1 MIIEPN
7 NRLPTG
13 GPLNS
18 GSKPTV
24 DVESVNSRQKQGSQ
38 TVEKPSVDLD
48 SVNLSPEAKALKRL
62 EAQMQNSPDIDNEKV
77 AAIKKAI
84 ADGNFQINV
93 ERIVERM
100 LVQDNLFS

>member
-18 GSKPTV
+18 GSKPAV
-24 DVESVNSRQKQGSQ
+24 NVEDATNRQKQSSKTDQ
-38 TVEKPSVDLD
+38 TPNVGLD
-48 SVNLSPEAKALKRL
+48 SVNLSPEARALERL
-62 EAQMQNSPDIDNEKV
+62 EAQIHQTPELDDEKI
-77 AAIKKAI
+77 ASIKKAI

-93 ERIVERM
+93 ERR
-100 LVQDNLFS
+100 